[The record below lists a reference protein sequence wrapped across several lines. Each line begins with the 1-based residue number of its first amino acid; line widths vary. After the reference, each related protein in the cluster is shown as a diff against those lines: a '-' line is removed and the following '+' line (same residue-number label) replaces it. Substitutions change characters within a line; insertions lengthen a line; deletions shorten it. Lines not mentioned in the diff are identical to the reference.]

1 MKHISL
7 LILFAVLS
15 ACSTY
20 SEDDLKGFD
29 EKIQD
34 YLKTEKI
41 ECEKSSSGMY
51 FKILE
56 QGEGR
61 KIQFTDRVVFK
72 YKGELLDG
80 TVFDDQREEAVE
92 FDVKDLIGAWK
103 EIMLDLNEGGKAY
116 LVAPPNLGYGTH
128 DLDDIPKNSI
138 LVFNMEVVEVK

>member
-1 MKHISL
+1 MKYISL
-7 LILFAVLS
+7 FLLLVALS
-15 ACSTY
+15 ACKTY
-20 SEDDLKGFD
+20 SDDDLNEFD
-29 EKIQD
+29 KKIQT
-34 YLKTEKI
+34 YLKEEKI

-51 FKILE
+51 FKIIE
-56 QGEGR
+56 QGEGK

-80 TVFDDQREEAVE
+80 TVFDDQREEPVE

-128 DLDDIPKNSI
+128 DLEDIPKNSI